1 MDRRQK
7 KNTVGFEFGRSGAM
21 PSLKEAISFIAKD
34 LGIKDTEVHSVYR
47 DPAEN
52 SFFVKFKDE
61 SALKEVTKRL
71 KATETFRYGD
81 GREATVHVAV
91 ADGFFRYV
99 RIFNLPPEV
108 TDDEIAAAMAKF
120 GTIRQLVRE
129 KLPTDLSFNAYSG
142 TRGVHMEVKSEIPPA
157 MYIGHFKCRIFYEGL
172 RNRCFI
178 CKQEGHVKAECPTK
192 VSVQQR
198 LDSRDEGIQGN
209 QPAPYA
215 DVAKGLSRQVGLE
228 REEGSSIEKRNEMP
242 TLHPQQKQVPQK
254 PMDDIVMDISP
265 LRVLEN
271 EQSGTSTRAS
281 RSKERTGAWRVVG
294 KAGRSFISPENP
306 GKVGEK
312 VLALAEMAS
321 KRSRSRSVVKK

>member
-21 PSLKEAISFIAKD
+21 PSLKEAVSFIAKD
-34 LGIKDTEVHSVYR
+34 LGIKDTDVHSVYR

-52 SFFVKFKDE
+52 IFFVKFKDE

-81 GREATVHVAV
+81 GREVTVHVAV

-142 TRGVHMEVKSEIPPA
+142 IRGVHMEVKSEIPAA

-198 LDSRDEGIQGN
+198 LDSHDEGTPGN

-215 DVAKGLSRQVGLE
+215 SVAKGLSRQVGV
-228 REEGSSIEKRNEMP
+228 EGGSIEMP
-242 TLHPQQKQVPQK
+242 TLHPQQKQVLQK
-254 PMDDIVMDISP
+254 PMDDIVMDVSP

-271 EQSGTSTRAS
+271 EQSGTGTLTRAS
-281 RSKERTGAWRVVG
+281 RSKEKTGAWRVVG

-306 GKVGEK
+306 GKAVEK
-312 VLALAEMAS
+312 DTVLALAEMAS